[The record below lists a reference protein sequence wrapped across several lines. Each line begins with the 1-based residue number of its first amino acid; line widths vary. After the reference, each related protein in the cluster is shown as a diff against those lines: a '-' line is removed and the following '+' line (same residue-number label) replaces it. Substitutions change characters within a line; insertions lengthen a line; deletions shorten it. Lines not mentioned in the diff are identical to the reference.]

1 MEFSYESY
9 AVRIV
14 LNPVDIIVRFEHQSN
29 SRVYEQTFFER
40 DFQEYQ
46 VLGGLDFVG
55 KVITMALQK
64 DKDKEADMAKF
75 TETPSKLTFDIVVSS
90 KLFAKKN
97 IVLSFALPALRK
109 QTASADLDIVNK
121 KVKDVV
127 DSMEPKLAAM
137 QTLTEKLLARI
148 TELEER
154 GSQFVVFPGC
164 DYAISVTI
172 PSLTLGRNNFG
183 LPNGEYLSS
192 MYPQMRCM
200 PKNNQNQLAN
210 FNKDIP
216 FMNHGHGINNI
227 WTDAPGHYS
236 HSGITSLKSL
246 KHLKNCAHLTL
257 SGTSELRDYSPIG
270 DMTSLVT
277 LTIVSSRSVNPNTN
291 PVSYPSAGHNPPLTD
306 IKWIT
311 KLKNL
316 QTLSFLGCASLVD
329 ITPLKE
335 LTNLRELDIRET
347 GVRNTDFLTN
357 PNLKITK

>member
-14 LNPVDIIVRFEHQSN
+14 LNPVDIIVRFEHQTN
-29 SRVYEQTFFER
+29 GRVYEQTFFER

-55 KVITMALQK
+55 KVLGMALQQEK
-64 DKDKEADMAKF
+64 KETTACKIA
-75 TETPSKLTFDIVVSS
+75 ETASKLTFEVTSTS
-90 KLFAKKN
+90 PLFAKPLTLTFS
-97 IVLSFALPALRK
+97 IPALRK

-148 TELEER
+148 TDLEDR

-164 DYAISVTI
+164 DYAISATT

-183 LPNGEYLSS
+183 LPDGTYLSS
-192 MYPQMRCM
+192 MYPQMRCS
-200 PKNNQNQLAN
+200 PRIYSSAAPNNY
-210 FNKDIP
+210 NKDMP
-216 FMNHGHGINNI
+216 FANTAHNIGNTWTESPGSYAHVGI
-227 WTDAPGHYS
+227 S
-236 HSGITSLKSL
+236 SLKPL
-246 KHLKNCAHLTL
+246 KYLRNCTHLIL
-257 SGTSELRDYSPIG
+257 SGTSEVRDYSPIG
-270 DMTSLVT
+270 DMQLLVS
-277 LTIVSSRSVNPNTN
+277 LTIVSSRNTN
-291 PVSYPSAGHNPPLTD
+291 ASTSPVSYPSAGHNPPLTD

>member
-1 MEFSYESY
+1 MEFSYESF

-14 LNPVDIIVRFEHQSN
+14 LNPVDIIVRFEHQKN
-29 SRVYEQTFFER
+29 GRVYEQTFFER

-55 KVITMALQK
+55 KVLSLALQK
-64 DKDKEADMAKF
+64 DKDASVSKF
-75 TETPSKLTFDIVVSS
+75 TETPSKLTFDVTSMSS
-90 KLFAKKN
+90 LFAKP
-97 IVLSFALPALRK
+97 LSLTFSIPALRK

-127 DSMEPKLAAM
+127 DSMEPKLVAM
-137 QTLTEKLLARI
+137 QLLTEKLLARI
-148 TELEER
+148 TELEDR
-154 GSQFVVFPGC
+154 ASPFVVFPGC
-164 DYAISVTI
+164 DYAIPI
-172 PSLTLGRNNFG
+172 YLPSLTLGRNNFG
-183 LPNGEYLSS
+183 LPNGEYVSS
-192 MYPQMRCM
+192 MYPQMKCT
-200 PKNNQNQLAN
+200 PKNSQNQVIH

-216 FMNHGHGINNI
+216 FANHQHGIYNT
-227 WTDAPGHYS
+227 WTDAPGYYA
-236 HSGITSLKSL
+236 HSGILSIKNIKYLKACTQL
-246 KHLKNCAHLTL
+246 IL

-270 DMTSLVT
+270 EMTWLVN
-277 LTIVSSRSVNPNTN
+277 LTIVNSRTTNTSTN
-291 PVSYPSAGHNPPLTD
+291 PVTYPSAGNHPPLTD

-316 QTLSFLGCASLVD
+316 QTVSFLGCASLVD
-329 ITPLKE
+329 ITPIKE